1 MKALNNKFSALLLIS
16 ILLLFLSSCGAEG
29 TKSSGGSDET
39 ETLKGEEVAVLTDA
53 PNVPPPITRKHPTK
67 VIVNLEVIEKEME
80 MMDGV
85 KYNFWTYGGN
95 VPGKFIRVREGDFV
109 EFHLKNNPS
118 SKLPHN
124 IDLHAVSGQGGGAAA
139 TFTAPGHETQ
149 FSFTAL
155 NSGLYIYHCATAPV
169 GMHIANGMYGLILVE
184 PKEGLPKVDREYYVC
199 QGDFYTKGSYGEAG
213 LQQFNMD
220 KALKEQPD
228 YVVFNG
234 KVGALTGENSLKAK
248 VGETVRLFV
257 GNGGPNLISS
267 FHVIGDIFDNVYIE
281 GGTTINR
288 NVQTTLVPAGGS
300 AITEFKCDVPASLI
314 LVDHSIFRTFN
325 KGSLAMLK
333 VEGEVNKNIYSGQQ
347 DDRIYQPEGGASQ
360 SMPEEVPAPV
370 KVLTKEEKITLGKSI
385 YASNCQACHQADG
398 KGIEKAFPPL
408 TESDYFSEDPSKA
421 IKAVTLGLSGKI
433 KVNGHEFDGV
443 MPRQTLSDAQV
454 ASVITYILNA
464 FGNKGGEINPTDVA
478 KYRK

>member
-1 MKALNNKFSALLLIS
+1 MNTKPFKLVALILITG
-16 ILLLFLSSCGAEG
+16 LFISSCNSNTGKSK
-29 TKSSGGSDET
+29 KSSTSIEKI
-39 ETLKGEEVAVLTDA
+39 EGEEIAILTDA
-53 PNVPPPITRKHPTK
+53 PNVPPPITRKHATK

-85 KYNFWTYGGN
+85 RYNFWTFGGN

-139 TFTAPGHETQ
+139 TFTAPGHETK

-169 GMHIANGMYGLILVE
+169 GMHIGNGMYGLILVE
-184 PKEGLPKVDREYYVC
+184 PKEGLPKVDKEFYVC
-199 QGDFYTKGSYGEAG
+199 QGDFYTKGNYGEAG

-234 KVGALTGENSLKAK
+234 KVGALTGDNALKAK

-257 GNGGPNLISS
+257 GNGGPNLVSS
-267 FHVIGDIFDNVYIE
+267 FHVIGEIFDNVYPE
-281 GGTTINR
+281 GGTTLNH

-300 AITEFKCDVPASLI
+300 AITEFKCDVPATLI

-325 KGSLAMLK
+325 KGSLGMLK
-333 VEGEVNKNIYSGQQ
+333 VEGEEIKFIYSGQQ
-347 DDRIYQPEGGASQ
+347 DDRIYQSEGAGQTMPDEPTIASK
-360 SMPEEVPAPV
+360 P
-370 KVLTKEEKITLGKSI
+370 LTKEEKMTQGKAI
-385 YASNCQACHQADG
+385 YAGSCQACHQADG

-408 TESDYFSEDPSKA
+408 AGSDYFASNPSL
-421 IKAVTLGLSGKI
+421 ITRTILHGLSGKI
-433 KVNGHEFDGV
+433 KVNGKDFDGV
-443 MPRQTLSDAQV
+443 MPKQTLSEAQI
-454 ASVITYILNA
+454 ASVATYVLNS
-464 FGNKGGEINPTDVA
+464 FGNKGGEVSATDVA
-478 KYRK
+478 KQRK